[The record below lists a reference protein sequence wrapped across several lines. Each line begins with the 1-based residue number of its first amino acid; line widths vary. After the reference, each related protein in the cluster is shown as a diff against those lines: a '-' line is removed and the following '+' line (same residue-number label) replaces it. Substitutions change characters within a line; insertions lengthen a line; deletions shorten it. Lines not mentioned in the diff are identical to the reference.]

1 MEDLEA
7 VDLVIEVEV
16 LEVDEDKV
24 TMYLRRININSS
36 IYKVIKMKKIRKAI
50 SKKENLIY
58 IKTALAI
65 SLCALALSTGGCQSR
80 AQTGGLAGAG
90 IGALAGQAIG
100 RDTKATLIGAAI
112 GAGAGYIIGNEQ
124 DKKAAK
130 EYDLSQP
137 TALTGTKWK
146 VISLVME
153 DKPEFNTMTVEFRPD
168 GKVVT
173 TRHEPGGTMTV
184 TEERYRIVGDTLII
198 NKPGYLINAEY
209 KIFGNEL
216 IVNCEQFRAVLKRL

>member
-1 MEDLEA
+1 MRKTKITINRNA
-7 VDLVIEVEV
+7 
-16 LEVDEDKV
+16 
-24 TMYLRRININSS
+24 YLQYINITLITCFFAS
-36 IYKVIKMKKIRKAI
+36 IV
-50 SKKENLIY
+50 L
-58 IKTALAI
+58 
-65 SLCALALSTGGCQSR
+65 TGGCQTR

-100 RDTKATLIGAAI
+100 GDTQATLIGAAI

-130 EYDLSQP
+130 EHDFSQP
-137 TALTGTKWK
+137 TALTGTTWK

-173 TRHEPGGTMTV
+173 TRYEPGGTMTM
-184 TEERYRIVGDTLII
+184 TEERYRIVGNTLIV
-198 NKPGYLINAEY
+198 NKTDYLINATY
-209 KIFGNEL
+209 RIDGNQM
-216 IVNCEQFRAVLKRL
+216 IIDCEKFRAVLQRI